1 MKKFIFIPFLILMIN
16 TLTAQDTKAVIVKFS
31 CYPPNGCSKIFNI
44 PDTNSIHPA
53 WISDY
58 KAGSNFGSNWSFVAT
73 KLITNQQGKFL
84 YGDLYSP
91 RGGKMNIKQNGF
103 NGPIYV
109 YYKEWSC
116 SK

>member
-1 MKKFIFIPFLILMIN
+1 M
-16 TLTAQDTKAVIVKFS
+16 
-31 CYPPNGCSKIFNI
+31 
-44 PDTNSIHPA
+44 
-53 WISDY
+53 
-58 KAGSNFGSNWSFVAT
+58 AT

-109 YYKEWSC
+109 YYMEWDC
-116 SK
+116 GK